1 MGNLESMKLEA
12 WLKET
17 RRSPAQFARELGVEP
32 STVHRLIRGERK
44 PSHEIMEKIAAGTAG
59 AVRPDD
65 FFDGLPASPS
75 EPNKAE
81 AA

>member
-1 MGNLESMKLEA
+1 MKLEA
-12 WLKET
+12 WLENT
-17 RRSPAQFARELGVEP
+17 GRTSASFARELGVGP
-32 STVHRLIRGERK
+32 STVHRLLKRERK
-44 PSHEIMEKIAAGTAG
+44 PSYEIMEKIIAATGG

-65 FFDGLPASPS
+65 FFDGLAPA